1 MAGHGPAIHALATVE
16 QAWMPAPGAGMT
28 QEEAR
33 GGEKYRPLRPG
44 ERRTMFRRRMSMT
57 PTPPPLSRRRLFTAL
72 AATAVGA
79 SLPRAL
85 YAAPPRPAAL
95 TPQDQ
100 QAVQGVQQYL
110 NSIKTLQSRFQQFTP
125 DGGVAQGTI
134 YLQRPGKMRIV
145 YDDPVPILIVADG
158 WAVYYWDKSLQQLSQ
173 IGVKDTPAWF
183 LLRPDITLSGD
194 ITVTRFERTPGALR
208 LSMVETKNADQGNLT
223 VVLSEQPMEL
233 KQWTVI
239 DAQQKPVTVTLV
251 DPHYGMQLSPTLFAW
266 TEQKPRNQ

>member
-1 MAGHGPAIHALATVE
+1 
-16 QAWMPAPGAGMT
+16 MPAPSAGLT
-28 QEEAR
+28 EEEAH
-33 GGEKYRPLRPG
+33 GGEKCRPLRRK
-44 ERRTMFRRRMSMT
+44 ERRTIFRRRMSMT
-57 PTPPPLSRRRLFTAL
+57 REPPSLSRRRLFTAL
-72 AATAVGA
+72 AAAGVGL
-79 SLPRAL
+79 SLPRFAF
-85 YAAPPRPAAL
+85 AAPPRPAAL

-110 NSIKTLQSRFQQFTP
+110 NGVKTLQSRFQQFTP

-145 YDDPVPILIVADG
+145 YDDPTPILIVADG
-158 WAVYYWDKSLQQLSQ
+158 WAVYYWDKNLQQLSQ

-183 LLRPDITLSGD
+183 LLRPDISLSGD
-194 ITVTRFERTPGALR
+194 VTVTRFERTPGALR
-208 LSMVETKNADQGNLT
+208 LSMVETKNPDQGNLT
-223 VVLSEQPMEL
+223 VVLSEQPMQL

-266 TEQKPRNQ
+266 TDQKPRNQ